1 MKESMKNMINEI
13 YVELLWLSINNII
26 KQQLRRLKISQGIK
40 IKIKTKLKIWVD
52 LKYKINLK

>member
-26 KQQLRRLKISQGIK
+26 KQQLRGLKISQGIK
-40 IKIKTKLKIWVD
+40 IKKTKLKIWVD

>member
-26 KQQLRRLKISQGIK
+26 KQQLRGLKISQGIK

>member
-52 LKYKINLK
+52 LKNKINLK

>member
-26 KQQLRRLKISQGIK
+26 KQQLRGLKISQGIK
-40 IKIKTKLKIWVD
+40 IKKKLNWRFELI
-52 LKYKINLK
+52 